1 MKTIKIAQVG
11 LGPLGQKIAQF
22 IQERESLEIVAA
34 IDNDPQKQGQDFG
47 ALCGVQ
53 ELNGIKIQESI
64 SQCAG
69 KEEIDVV
76 VLTTVSDM
84 ERITPQ
90 IEEIV
95 SFGIPV
101 VSTCEELSFP
111 WLASPELSERID
123 KAAKGNNVAVL
134 GTGVN
139 PGFLMDCLPTCLT
152 AVCQEV
158 KTIKVSRIQNAKFRR
173 IPFQQKIGAGLSLDA
188 FENKK
193 QQGTLRHVGLTE
205 SMHMIA
211 ERMGWKL
218 DKTEDILTPVVAE
231 KEIVTDAM
239 TIHPG
244 FAAGVQQI
252 GRGYAGGEEKITLFF
267 KASVGEPE
275 SIDRVEIE
283 GRPNIISEIPGG
295 VNGDV
300 ATCAI
305 TINAV
310 KQVLRAEP
318 GLRTMTDVP
327 VVSYF
332 P

>member
-1 MKTIKIAQVG
+1 MKKIKIAQIG

-22 IQERESLEIVAA
+22 IQERDSLEIVAA
-34 IDNDPQKQGQDFG
+34 IDNDPQKQGRDFG
-47 ALCGVQ
+47 DLCGIPG
-53 ELNGIKIQESI
+53 LNDINIQENI
-64 SQCAG
+64 SQCIG
-69 KEEIDVV
+69 KTQIDVV

-95 SFGIPV
+95 SHGIPV

-111 WLASPELSERID
+111 WLTSPELSRQID
-123 KAAKGNNVAVL
+123 KAAKENNVAVL

-152 AVCQEV
+152 AVCQKV

-173 IPFQQKIGAGLSLDA
+173 IPFQKKIGAGLSLDS
-188 FENKK
+188 FEKKK
-193 QQGTLRHVGLTE
+193 QEGTLRHVGLTE

-211 ERMGWKL
+211 ARMGWNL
-218 DKTEDILTPVVAE
+218 DKTEDILTPVIAE
-231 KEIVTDAM
+231 KEIITDAM
-239 TIHPG
+239 TIKPG

-252 GRGYAGGEEKITLFF
+252 GRGYVGNEEKITLFF

-275 SIDRVEIE
+275 SMDRVKIE
-283 GRPNIISEIPGG
+283 GSPNIVSEIPGG
-295 VNGDV
+295 INGDV

-305 TINAV
+305 TINAI
-310 KQVLRAEP
+310 KQILRAEP